1 MDEDVGSDDA
11 IGTCRIDLA
20 KTRTYGSDRVQ
31 APCMATKGGKQH
43 GFVQVSL
50 AFTKNLAMMRPPAP
64 AAHAPPPAYYPPPV
78 PAPAAYYG
86 QQQQQPQYHPVY
98 APAPHQP
105 SPYAQPAYAPLP
117 SPYGPPA
124 VASSG
129 GVLDAGELLV
139 TLEFAK
145 GLKDMDLFGRQDP
158 YCFVTCGGMRY
169 RSKTNTNGG
178 KVRPISLSHS
188 CFNHTI
194 HISLHISPL
203 PLPMSPALPSS

>member
-1 MDEDVGSDDA
+1 MDEDVSSDDV

-20 KTRTYGSDRVQ
+20 KARTYGSDRVQ
-31 APCMATKGGKQH
+31 APCMVKGGKQS
-43 GFVQVSL
+43 GFVQISL
-50 AFTKNLAMMRPPAP
+50 AFTKNSAMMRPPAP
-64 AAHAPPPAYYPPPV
+64 AAHAPPPAYYP
-78 PAPAAYYG
+78 APAAAPAPYYG
-86 QQQQQPQYHPVY
+86 QPQHPGY
-98 APAPHQP
+98 GPAPHQQP

-124 VASSG
+124 ASGG

-145 GLKDMDLFGRQDP
+145 GLKDMDVFGRQDP

-178 KVRPISLSHS
+178 RVSPGTYSH
-188 CFNHTI
+188 C
-194 HISLHISPL
+194 
-203 PLPMSPALPSS
+203 